1 MPASENTLS
10 MRLQPPPPK
19 LLLTL
24 LVASSGLQKRS
35 ESGETFLPMLPPPT
49 KEPESQAIIVFFC
62 DMM

>member
-10 MRLQPPPPK
+10 MRLQPPPK

-24 LVASSGLQKRS
+24 LLASSGLQKRS
-35 ESGETFLPMLPPPT
+35 ESGETFLPTLPPPT
-49 KEPESQAIIVFFC
+49 KEPESRAIIVFFC